1 VPKKKKRIPKEPELG
16 LPLRLRWEIP
26 DDMDILWASNFSI
39 QHSAREFVL
48 TFFQVAPPL
57 LIEPTEEELK
67 AIAVEGIRAKAV
79 ARIALTPAALQEL
92 IEVAEKNWA
101 SFAKLLEQEDEK
113 E

>member
-1 VPKKKKRIPKEPELG
+1 MAEKKRTPKQSELTV
-16 LPLRLRWEIP
+16 PVRLRWEIP
-26 DDMDILWASNFSI
+26 DDMDVLWASNFSI
-39 QHSAREFVL
+39 QHTGREFLL
-48 TFFQVAPPL
+48 TFFQAVPPL

-92 IEVAEKNWA
+92 IDVVQVNWA
-101 SFAKLLEQEDEK
+101 SFVKLSEQREEK

>member
-1 VPKKKKRIPKEPELG
+1 MAEKKKRSPREPELG
-16 LPLRLRWEIP
+16 LPVRLRWEIP

-67 AIAVEGIRAKAV
+67 AIVVEGIRAKAV

-92 IEVAEKNWA
+92 IDVVQVNWA
-101 SFAKLLEQEDEK
+101 SFVKLSEQREEK